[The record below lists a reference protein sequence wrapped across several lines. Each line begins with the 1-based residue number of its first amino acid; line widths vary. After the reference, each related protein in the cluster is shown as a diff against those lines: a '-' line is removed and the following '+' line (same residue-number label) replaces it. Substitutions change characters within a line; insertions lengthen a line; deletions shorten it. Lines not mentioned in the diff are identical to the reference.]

1 MNELS
6 IIIPVLNEEANI
18 KLLIPKIF
26 KYLKKIKL
34 KKYEIILVDDD
45 SKDRTQEVVEK
56 LKKKNNFLKIFIR
69 KDKNKDLSKSCIFG
83 FKKSK
88 YKNILVMDGD
98 FQHNPKYI
106 VNLYNIFKKNN
117 CDFVIGARN
126 LTSRDQT
133 KLSIFRLGISI
144 IIIKFINLMLG
155 KKTKDPLSGFFIF
168 KKKFFM
174 KNRKKLY
181 SKGYKILSDL
191 LYSTKQNLNIKDINI
206 SFDKRAKGESKIK
219 IKILL
224 IFISFVLKK
233 FVNG

>member
-6 IIIPVLNEEANI
+6 IIIPVLNEAENI

-26 KYLKKIKL
+26 KQLKKINL
-34 KKYEIILVDDD
+34 KKYEVILVDDN
-45 SKDRTQEVVEK
+45 SKDKTQDVVKK
-56 LKKKNNFLKIFIR
+56 LKKNNNFLRIFIR
-69 KDKNKDLSKSCIFG
+69 KNKNKDLSKSCIFG

-88 YKNILVMDGD
+88 YTNILVMDGD

-106 VNLYNIFKKNN
+106 INLYNLFQKKNY
-117 CDFVIGARN
+117 DFVIGTRN
-126 LTSRDQT
+126 LTSTNKT

-168 KKKFFM
+168 KKNFYIQ
-174 KNRKKLY
+174 NRKKLY
-181 SKGYKILSDL
+181 SRGYKILSDL
-191 LYSTKQNLNIKDINI
+191 LYSTKQSLNIRDVNI
-206 SFDKRAKGESKIK
+206 SFEKRTKGESKIK

>member
-1 MNELS
+1 
-6 IIIPVLNEEANI
+6 
-18 KLLIPKIF
+18 
-26 KYLKKIKL
+26 
-34 KKYEIILVDDD
+34 
-45 SKDRTQEVVEK
+45 
-56 LKKKNNFLKIFIR
+56 
-69 KDKNKDLSKSCIFG
+69 
-83 FKKSK
+83 
-88 YKNILVMDGD
+88 
-98 FQHNPKYI
+98 
-106 VNLYNIFKKNN
+106 
-117 CDFVIGARN
+117 
-126 LTSRDQT
+126 
-133 KLSIFRLGISI
+133 
-144 IIIKFINLMLG
+144 MLG
-155 KKTKDPLSGFFIF
+155 KKTKDPLSCFFIF

>member
-1 MNELS
+1 
-6 IIIPVLNEEANI
+6 
-18 KLLIPKIF
+18 
-26 KYLKKIKL
+26 
-34 KKYEIILVDDD
+34 
-45 SKDRTQEVVEK
+45 
-56 LKKKNNFLKIFIR
+56 
-69 KDKNKDLSKSCIFG
+69 
-83 FKKSK
+83 
-88 YKNILVMDGD
+88 
-98 FQHNPKYI
+98 
-106 VNLYNIFKKNN
+106 
-117 CDFVIGARN
+117 
-126 LTSRDQT
+126 
-133 KLSIFRLGISI
+133 
-144 IIIKFINLMLG
+144 MLG